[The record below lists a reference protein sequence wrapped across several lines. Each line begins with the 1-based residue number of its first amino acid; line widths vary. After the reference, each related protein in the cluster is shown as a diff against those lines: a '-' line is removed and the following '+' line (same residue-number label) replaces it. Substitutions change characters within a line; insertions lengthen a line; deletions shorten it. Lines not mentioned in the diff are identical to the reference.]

1 MSWLAQKEKGD
12 FDSLFALRP
21 NLYQDYRKFAELFWQ
36 KQLLPARI
44 LEFCRLRVAG
54 LHGCEAE
61 LMRRYRAPAAPAEEE
76 LTALGGWHG
85 ECRFSGL
92 EKACLEIAELFA
104 MDPHAIPD
112 APVALVREELGD
124 AAVVALMEWLAICD
138 GFCRFQLL
146 LQAEVPPALQYLEV
160 EGCN

>member
-1 MSWLAQKEKGD
+1 
-12 FDSLFALRP
+12 
-21 NLYQDYRKFAELFWQ
+21 
-36 KQLLPARI
+36 
-44 LEFCRLRVAG
+44 
-54 LHGCEAE
+54 
-61 LMRRYRAPAAPAEEE
+61 MRRYRAPAAPAEEE

-92 EKACLEIAELFA
+92 ENACLEIAELFA

-146 LQAEVPPALQYLEV
+146 LQVEVPPALQYLEV